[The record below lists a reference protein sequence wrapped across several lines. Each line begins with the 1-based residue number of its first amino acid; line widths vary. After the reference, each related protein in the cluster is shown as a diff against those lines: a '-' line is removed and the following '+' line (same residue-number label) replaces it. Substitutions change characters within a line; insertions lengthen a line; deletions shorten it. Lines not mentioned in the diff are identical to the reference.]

1 VRDRHRERVGR
12 ASEIG
17 RGLLRGERGNT
28 VLVDECGQTEVG
40 DVDLVV
46 LIDQY
51 ILGLEIAMT
60 HSHQVHVLDCID

>member
-1 VRDRHRERVGR
+1 
-12 ASEIG
+12 
-17 RGLLRGERGNT
+17 LRGERGNT

-60 HSHQVHVLDCID
+60 HPH

>member
-1 VRDRHRERVGR
+1 M
-12 ASEIG
+12 
-17 RGLLRGERGNT
+17 RGERGNT